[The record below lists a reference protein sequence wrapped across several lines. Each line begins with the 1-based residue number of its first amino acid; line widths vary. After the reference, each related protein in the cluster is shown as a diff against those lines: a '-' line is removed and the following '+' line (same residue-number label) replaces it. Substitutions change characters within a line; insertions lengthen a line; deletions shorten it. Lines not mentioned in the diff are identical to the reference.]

1 MNSDCEQYRKKLIKN
16 EDEHETF
23 FIKVGS
29 PGSAYASPTIRPPFV
44 CACFVLAQR
53 QSIWM
58 IIQATNLSLFLSII
72 SLILFISIELRLQIF
87 QQNK

>member
-1 MNSDCEQYRKKLIKN
+1 MNSTTVYVNSDCEQYRQKLIKN

-29 PGSAYASPTIRPPFV
+29 PGSAYASPAVRPPSV

-53 QSIWM
+53 R
-58 IIQATNLSLFLSII
+58 FG
-72 SLILFISIELRLQIF
+72 
-87 QQNK
+87 